1 MLDWHKA
8 AKEPF
13 IFGKPHLTAT
23 PTMTDQ
29 TRNGDN
35 FDEDG
40 LYDGLSDGR
49 QSETA
54 SRIMRGVARMLAGQN
69 FASLPE
75 LTLPNYR
82 RADLLA
88 VGPRG
93 EIWIIEIKSSLTDFQ
108 TDKKWPEYL
117 DYCDSFFF
125 AVEPAFP
132 VDRLPEAC
140 GLILADAYGGE
151 IVRPAPIAKL
161 PAARRTVITR
171 RVARVGANRLRRLS
185 DPRRPSSPQLPD

>member
-1 MLDWHKA
+1 
-8 AKEPF
+8 
-13 IFGKPHLTAT
+13 
-23 PTMTDQ
+23 MTNQ

-35 FDEDG
+35 FDEDA

-54 SRIMRGVARMLAGQN
+54 MRIMRGVARMLAGQN

-151 IVRPAPIAKL
+151 IVRPAPVAKL

-171 RVARVGANRLRRLS
+171 RVARVGANRLRHLS
-185 DPRRPSSPQLPD
+185 DPRRPSSPQRPD

>member
-1 MLDWHKA
+1 MA
-8 AKEPF
+8 AYEPF

-23 PTMTDQ
+23 PAMTDQ
-29 TRNGDN
+29 TRKGTN
-35 FDEDG
+35 FGEDG
-40 LYDGLSDGR
+40 LHDSLSDGR

-54 SRIMRGVARMLAGQN
+54 TRIMRGVARMLAGQN

-108 TDKKWPEYL
+108 ADKKWPEYL

-132 VDRLPEAC
+132 VDRLPEAS

-171 RVARVGANRLRRLS
+171 RVARVGTNRLRRLS
-185 DPRRPSSPQLPD
+185 DPRRPSGP

>member
-1 MLDWHKA
+1 MA
-8 AKEPF
+8 AYEPF
-13 IFGKPHLTAT
+13 IFGKPHVTAT
-23 PTMTDQ
+23 PAMTDQ
-29 TRNGDN
+29 TRKGTS
-35 FDEDG
+35 FGEDG
-40 LYDGLSDGR
+40 LHDGLSDGR

-54 SRIMRGVARMLAGQN
+54 TRIMRGVARMLAGQN

-108 TDKKWPEYL
+108 TDKKWSEYL

-161 PAARRTVITR
+161 PAARRTLMTR
-171 RVARVGANRLRRLS
+171 RVARVGANRLRQLS
-185 DPRRPSSPQLPD
+185 DPRRPSSPKRPD

>member
-1 MLDWHKA
+1 MLGWHTA
-8 AKEPF
+8 AQEPF
-13 IFGKPHLTAT
+13 ILGKPHLTAT

-35 FDEDG
+35 FDEDA

-54 SRIMRGVARMLAGQN
+54 MRIMRGVARMLAGQN

-82 RADLLA
+82 RADMLA

-132 VDRLPEAC
+132 VDRLPETC

-151 IVRPAPIAKL
+151 IVRPAPVAKL

-185 DPRRPSSPQLPD
+185 DPRRPSSPQRPD

>member
-1 MLDWHKA
+1 MLGWHTA
-8 AKEPF
+8 AQEPF
-13 IFGKPHLTAT
+13 IVGKPHLTAT
-23 PTMTDQ
+23 RTITNQ

-35 FDEDG
+35 FDEDA

-54 SRIMRGVARMLAGQN
+54 MRIMRGVARMLAGQN

-132 VDRLPEAC
+132 VDQLPEAC

-151 IVRPAPIAKL
+151 IVRPAPVAKL

-171 RVARVGANRLRRLS
+171 RVARVGANRLRHLS
-185 DPRRPSSPQLPD
+185 DPRRPSSAQRPD

>member
-1 MLDWHKA
+1 MA
-8 AKEPF
+8 AYEPF

-23 PTMTDQ
+23 PAMTDQ
-29 TRNGDN
+29 TRKGSN
-35 FDEDG
+35 FDEHG

-54 SRIMRGVARMLAGQN
+54 TRIMRGVARMLAGQN

-132 VDRLPEAC
+132 IDQLPEAC

-161 PAARRTVITR
+161 PAARRTLMTR
-171 RVARVGANRLRRLS
+171 RVARVGANRLRQLS
-185 DPRRPSSPQLPD
+185 DPRRPSSPKRPD

>member
-1 MLDWHKA
+1 MLGWHTA
-8 AKEPF
+8 AQEPF
-13 IFGKPHLTAT
+13 ILGKPHLTAT
-23 PTMTDQ
+23 RTMTNQ

-35 FDEDG
+35 FDEDA

-54 SRIMRGVARMLAGQN
+54 MRIMRGVARMLAGQN

-75 LTLPNYR
+75 FTLPNYR

-132 VDRLPEAC
+132 VDWLPEAC

-151 IVRPAPIAKL
+151 IVRPAPVAKL

-185 DPRRPSSPQLPD
+185 DPRRPSSPRRPD

>member
-40 LYDGLSDGR
+40 PHDGLSDGR

-151 IVRPAPIAKL
+151 IVRPAPVAKL

-185 DPRRPSSPQLPD
+185 DPRRPSSLQRPD

>member
-1 MLDWHKA
+1 MLGWHTA
-8 AKEPF
+8 AQEPF
-13 IFGKPHLTAT
+13 VLGKPHLTAT
-23 PTMTDQ
+23 RTMTDQ
-29 TRNGDN
+29 TRNGEN
-35 FDEDG
+35 FDEDA

-54 SRIMRGVARMLAGQN
+54 MRIMRGVARMLAGQN

-132 VDRLPEAC
+132 VDRLPETC

-151 IVRPAPIAKL
+151 IMRPAPVAKL

-171 RVARVGANRLRRLS
+171 RVARVGANRLRCLS
-185 DPRRPSSPQLPD
+185 DPRRPSSPQRPD

>member
-1 MLDWHKA
+1 MLDWHTA
-8 AKEPF
+8 AQKPF

-29 TRNGDN
+29 TRNSDN

-40 LYDGLSDGR
+40 LSGSLSDGR

-54 SRIMRGVARMLAGQN
+54 TRIMRGVVRMLAGQN

-132 VDRLPEAC
+132 VNQLPEAC

-161 PAARRTVITR
+161 PAARRTLITR

-185 DPRRPSSPQLPD
+185 DPRRPSRPQRPD

>member
-1 MLDWHKA
+1 
-8 AKEPF
+8 
-13 IFGKPHLTAT
+13 
-23 PTMTDQ
+23 MTDQ

-35 FDEDG
+35 FDEEA

-54 SRIMRGVARMLAGQN
+54 MRIMRGVARMLAGQN

-75 LTLPNYR
+75 FTLPNYR

-88 VGPRG
+88 VGSRG
-93 EIWIIEIKSSLTDFQ
+93 EIWIIEIKSSLTDFR

-132 VDRLPEAC
+132 VDWLPEAC

-151 IVRPAPIAKL
+151 IVRPAPVAKL

-171 RVARVGANRLRRLS
+171 RLARVGANRLRRLS
-185 DPRRPSSPQLPD
+185 DPRRPSSPQRPD

>member
-1 MLDWHKA
+1 MLGWHTA
-8 AKEPF
+8 AQEPF
-13 IFGKPHLTAT
+13 IVGKPHLTAT
-23 PTMTDQ
+23 RTITNQ

-35 FDEDG
+35 FDEDA

-54 SRIMRGVARMLAGQN
+54 MRIMRGVARMLAGQN

-132 VDRLPEAC
+132 VDQLPEAC

-151 IVRPAPIAKL
+151 IVRPAPVAKL

-171 RVARVGANRLRRLS
+171 RVARVGANRLRHLS
-185 DPRRPSSPQLPD
+185 DPLRPSSPQRPD

>member
-1 MLDWHKA
+1 MLGWHTA
-8 AKEPF
+8 AQEPF
-13 IFGKPHLTAT
+13 IVGKPHLTAT
-23 PTMTDQ
+23 RTMTNQ

-35 FDEDG
+35 FDEDAF
-40 LYDGLSDGR
+40 YDGLSDGR

-54 SRIMRGVARMLAGQN
+54 MRIMRGVARMLAGQN

-125 AVEPAFP
+125 AVEPSFP
-132 VDRLPEAC
+132 VNRLPEAC
-140 GLILADAYGGE
+140 GLIFADAYGGE
-151 IVRPAPIAKL
+151 IVRPAPVAKL

-171 RVARVGANRLRRLS
+171 RVARVGANRLRHLS
-185 DPRRPSSPQLPD
+185 DPRRPSSPQRPD

>member
-1 MLDWHKA
+1 MLGWHTA
-8 AKEPF
+8 AQEPF
-13 IFGKPHLTAT
+13 ILGKPHLTAK

-54 SRIMRGVARMLAGQN
+54 TRIMRGVARMLAGQN

-132 VDRLPEAC
+132 VDQLPEAC

-161 PAARRTVITR
+161 PAARRTLITR

-185 DPRRPSSPQLPD
+185 DPRRPSSPQRPD

>member
-1 MLDWHKA
+1 
-8 AKEPF
+8 
-13 IFGKPHLTAT
+13 
-23 PTMTDQ
+23 MTDQ
-29 TRNGDN
+29 PSNGDN
-35 FDEDG
+35 FDEDA

-54 SRIMRGVARMLAGQN
+54 TRIMRGVSRMLGGQN

-75 LTLPNYR
+75 VTLPNYR

-108 TDKKWPEYL
+108 ADKKWPDYL
-117 DYCDSFFF
+117 DYCDNFFF

-132 VDRLPEAC
+132 IDRLPEAC
-140 GLILADAYGGE
+140 GLILADAYGAE
-151 IVRPAPIAKL
+151 IMRPAPVTKL
-161 PAARRTVITR
+161 AAARRMVITR

-185 DPRRPSSPQLPD
+185 DPRRPSSPKTPS